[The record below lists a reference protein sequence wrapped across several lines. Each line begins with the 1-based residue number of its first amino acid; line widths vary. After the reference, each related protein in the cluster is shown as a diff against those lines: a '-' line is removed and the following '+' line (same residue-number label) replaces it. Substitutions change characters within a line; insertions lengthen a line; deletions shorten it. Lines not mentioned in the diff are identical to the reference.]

1 MEDELGVL
9 EWITD
14 KETLLLKDKIEKV
27 NSDLLDQFISTETDI
42 LVFIY
47 RENNINDADVIDQLE
62 HIDDEL
68 EEKEVELIKCSDKG
82 VEKVSYIPKYN
93 DFFRQKIW
101 CLKMNNLFYNKIII
115 YFLSWEWIEHTL
127 GTKNVIL
134 HKLGTIRWSTDN
146 TEAVSIFKFF
156 AFLKKAGLYW
166 PWNAHE
172 ASSFQEGVI
181 EPPSTKQLE
190 LQSAWVRGEILWPV
204 QS

>member
-14 KETLLLKDKIEKV
+14 KETLLLKGKIEKV

-82 VEKVSYIPKYN
+82 VEKVSDIPKYS
-93 DFFRQKIW
+93 D
-101 CLKMNNLFYNKIII
+101 LF
-115 YFLSWEWIEHTL
+115 
-127 GTKNVIL
+127 
-134 HKLGTIRWSTDN
+134 
-146 TEAVSIFKFF
+146 
-156 AFLKKAGLYW
+156 
-166 PWNAHE
+166 
-172 ASSFQEGVI
+172 
-181 EPPSTKQLE
+181 
-190 LQSAWVRGEILWPV
+190 
-204 QS
+204 

>member
-82 VEKVSYIPKYN
+82 VEKVS
-93 DFFRQKIW
+93 
-101 CLKMNNLFYNKIII
+101 
-115 YFLSWEWIEHTL
+115 
-127 GTKNVIL
+127 
-134 HKLGTIRWSTDN
+134 
-146 TEAVSIFKFF
+146 
-156 AFLKKAGLYW
+156 
-166 PWNAHE
+166 
-172 ASSFQEGVI
+172 
-181 EPPSTKQLE
+181 
-190 LQSAWVRGEILWPV
+190 
-204 QS
+204 